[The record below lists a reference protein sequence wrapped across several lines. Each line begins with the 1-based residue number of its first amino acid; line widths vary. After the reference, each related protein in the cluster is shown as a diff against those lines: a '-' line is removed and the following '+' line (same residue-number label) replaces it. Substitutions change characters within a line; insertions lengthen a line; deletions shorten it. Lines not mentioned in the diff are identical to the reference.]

1 MLGGRSM
8 ADSDS
13 LSGDSLCVSEGAGT
27 TGHRGRETTNPDEE
41 WCAMDA
47 VRAIK
52 ANGRIGWV
60 GRNALP
66 RATARPTF
74 LRWAL
79 VAAISAVAFVA
90 AAASYHGH
98 IHAVGKVSVAI
109 VLTVFALATAYSGLL
124 AWRQDD
130 SVDGR
135 VDPRAVEHVALAI
148 RLCPMLAMLGTA
160 SGFLIAFT
168 GSTED
173 VQQRVAGASTGIV
186 ATVVGVACTIVLM
199 LQRHLLDEQ

>member
-1 MLGGRSM
+1 VR
-8 ADSDS
+8 A
-13 LSGDSLCVSEGAGT
+13 AWW
-27 TGHRGRETTNPDEE
+27 RETTNLDEE

-47 VRAIK
+47 VKAIK
-52 ANGRIGWV
+52 ANGRIGRA
-60 GRNALP
+60 GRSALP
-66 RATARPTF
+66 RAAARPTF

-79 VAAISAVAFVA
+79 VAALSVVALVG

-98 IHAVGKVSVAI
+98 VHAVGKVSVAI
-109 VLTVFALATAYSGLL
+109 VLVVFAFATVYAGVL
-124 AWRQDD
+124 AWRKDD
-130 SVDGR
+130 STEDQADSRGL
-135 VDPRAVEHVALAI
+135 EHVALAI
-148 RLCPMLAMLGTA
+148 RICPMLAMLGTA

-199 LQRHLLDEQ
+199 LQRHLLDER

>member
-1 MLGGRSM
+1 MESQTQ
-8 ADSDS
+8 
-13 LSGDSLCVSEGAGT
+13 SEA
-27 TGHRGRETTNPDEE
+27 R
-41 WCAMDA
+41 AKVLQ
-47 VRAIK
+47 VRADLTT
-52 ANGRIGWV
+52 R
-60 GRNALP
+60 P
-66 RATARPTF
+66 RF

-79 VAAISAVAFVA
+79 VTTLALVGFVA

-98 IHAVGKVSVAI
+98 VHATGKVSAGI
-109 VLTVFALATAYSGLL
+109 VLGVFALASAYCGLL
-124 AWRQDD
+124 SWRADERAD
-130 SVDGR
+130 GVDH
-135 VDPRAVEHVALAI
+135 RALEHVSFAI
-148 RLCPMLAMLGTA
+148 RICPMLAMLGTA